1 MTAAQDKQIWRKL
14 SAKVSIRSPPPSPTV
29 KGLMMIMMKA
39 NTNQIKLYA

>member
-14 SAKVSIRSPPPSPTV
+14 SAKVSIRSPPSPTV